1 MPDAL
6 KKLPVAP
13 SGRNAPA
20 DTLPF
25 QGSDDSSH
33 FFYDGC
39 QDGP

>member
-13 SGRNAPA
+13 STGNAAARP
-20 DTLPF
+20 LPF